1 MRIQFRGPVQS
12 RPVQENKPAVS
23 QAAPPPQAGPN
34 LAQRRLTQD
43 GFTPDTRSRQAQSLF
58 GGTPTPYQPLPV
70 GTPAGGTSAP
80 GGGGPVLTPNPTVP
94 VVTTAPPGQAATTVS
109 PQVQAAIDDINAYQ
123 PASQSIGLAGA
134 LKEHGSNS
142 PEDVAF
148 RRELMTAL
156 GPDRVAELMGH
167 VSAMPSDGPD
177 IARTLLTAATE
188 AFPVED
194 QGKLVKALGP
204 EMLGAALATGVE
216 AAGSPDTVG
225 REAALAQMQG
235 LAKMVGDLS
244 ALPAGAPGQAE
255 VTGALDRLKNDEQF
269 CKGPGVTT
277 AAWLVANS
285 GSDALKSSF
294 ANGYLEAFKADPTS
308 LSPVEA
314 RAVAWT
320 LGSVTPSE
328 TNGLGPILALTEGQR
343 TQFLKQLGSADATVA
358 PELKA
363 TGLHFQEDVQAGVN
377 DFLEDVA
384 SLDPAAFPNA
394 LAAKELRMET
404 FQEVSLAVDSPFFGD
419 NPGTHL
425 ALAHMFAAD
434 TADLINASANTGHR
448 IADEGGSAMAKFFDH
463 VLFQGEAG
471 RDVAME
477 ALQQYLGTG
486 DKVGVVDRLAA
497 GQGAETFMA
506 TEGNLLARNVG
517 FVLGTL
523 FQGSQSA
530 MESIDSEA
538 ARKKAIVDVMGSL
551 VEKAITSNPVAGP
564 AYSMVKDGLGGQ
576 AAVDEVFNWLG
587 KQFGGIPDAST
598 DGVKKLSGS
607 IIEAAWTPFFSD
619 AALSGTD
626 LQRFGA
632 MFGLINMAV
641 AINDGLP
648 GEPNINIGGAFIR

>member
-1 MRIQFRGPVQS
+1 MQS

-58 GGTPTPYQPLPV
+58 GGTPTPYQPLPT

-109 PQVQAAIDDINAYQ
+109 PQVQAALDDINAYQ
-123 PASQSIGLAGA
+123 PASQPIGLASA

-177 IARTLLTAATE
+177 IARTVLTAATE
-188 AFPVED
+188 AFPVAD

-225 REAALAQMQG
+225 RDAALAQMQG

-255 VTGALDRLKNDEQF
+255 VAGALDRLKNNEQF

-285 GSDALKSSF
+285 GNDALKSSF
-294 ANGYLEAFKADPTS
+294 ANGYLEAYKADATS
-308 LSPVEA
+308 LSPEEA

-320 LGSVTPSE
+320 LGSMTPSA
-328 TNGLGPILALTEGQR
+328 TNGLDTLLALPQAERSGFLTALGTAPEGA
-343 TQFLKQLGSADATVA
+343 GAA
-358 PELKA
+358 PELKN
-363 TGLHFQEDVQAGVN
+363 TGVFFQQDVQAGVN
-377 DFLEDVA
+377 GFLEDVA
-384 SLDPAAFPNA
+384 NLDPSRFPTGQQQAAR
-394 LAAKELRMET
+394 ELRIET
-404 FQEVSLAVDSPFFGD
+404 FQKVSLAVDSPFFGD
-419 NPGTHL
+419 SAETHL
-425 ALAHMFAAD
+425 ALAHMFEKD
-434 TADLINASANTGHR
+434 TAGIINASADSKEPLMD
-448 IADEGGSAMAKFFDH
+448 IEGKALAKFFDH
-463 VLFQGEAG
+463 VAFRGEAG
-471 RDVAME
+471 RDIVME
-477 ALQQYLGTG
+477 AVKQYLGTG
-486 DKVGVVDRLAA
+486 DRVGIVDTLVE
-497 GQGAETFMA
+497 GKGDVEFMKA
-506 TEGNLLARNVG
+506 RGNLLARDLG
-517 FVLGTL
+517 FVLGAL
-523 FQGSQSA
+523 GVGSQSA
-530 MESIDSEA
+530 MASLDSEE
-538 ARKKAIVDVMGSL
+538 ARKKAIVTVLGSL
-551 VEKAITSNPVAGP
+551 VETAIEANPAVSGM
-564 AYSMVKDGLGGQ
+564 YSKIKDGSAGEVS
-576 AAVDEVFNWLG
+576 VDKVFNWLG
-587 KQFGGIPDAST
+587 EHFGVTTEGATDASKEGIQT
-598 DGVKKLSGS
+598 LANVLIHAS
-607 IIEAAWTPFFSD
+607 WRPFFGND
-619 AALSGTD
+619 ALQGASPADLTPLYELVNGGVAL
-626 LQRFGA
+626 A
-632 MFGLINMAV
+632 
-641 AINDGLP
+641 DGYVD
-648 GEPNINIGGAFIR
+648 PNLNTGGAPRN